1 MCDCADLVGL
11 KYRLG
16 ADGSDGEIDCIHLV
30 YTVLER
36 LGIEAPKFREDWYA
50 ASARTIARDLLS
62 WGRRVDRAEY
72 DGDVLLVAQDPW
84 AFAVV
89 WLQGVL
95 YINTEQQKVAWC
107 SLRQLKRYRCFRMK
121 GS

>member
-1 MCDCADLVGL
+1 MSDCSDLIGYR
-11 KYRLG
+11 YRLG
-16 ADGSDGEIDCIHLV
+16 ATGEDGEIDCIHLV
-30 YTVLER
+30 YTVLGR
-36 LGIEAPKFREDWYA
+36 LGMPVPDFRDDWYD
-50 ASARTIARDLLS
+50 ASARVIARDLLR

-107 SLRQLKRYRCFRMK
+107 SLRQLRKYRCFRMK